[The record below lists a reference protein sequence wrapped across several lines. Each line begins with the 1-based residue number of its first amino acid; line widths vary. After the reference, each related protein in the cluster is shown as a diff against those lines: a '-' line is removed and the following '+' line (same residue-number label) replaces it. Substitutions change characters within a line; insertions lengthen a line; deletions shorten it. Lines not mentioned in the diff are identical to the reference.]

1 MPIEMDRAD
10 SETMLSELPV
20 TARYMNEAMSDM
32 GMVMVMMSVALH
44 RPRKKNT
51 TMMTNSRAY
60 ITVST
65 SEAMVLRMLS
75 DVSTIMPSFTS
86 DGRRF

>member
-20 TARYMNEAMSDM
+20 TSRYMNEAMSDM